1 MPVGTGVCAAGLG
14 QNSWAGGRHS
24 RSDCFRSRWESTLKA
39 AAGSAVGHSQCRC
52 GPAPTGRH
60 VRMNDSLGPSR
71 PVAALAIGSCQR
83 VPLLLSRLCP
93 TCLLFPSAVC
103 SVQEAAV
110 THGPVSQ
117 AKSCVSIR
125 TNHRELEFLVSSG
138 VCSGR

>member
-1 MPVGTGVCAAGLG
+1 
-14 QNSWAGGRHS
+14 
-24 RSDCFRSRWESTLKA
+24 
-39 AAGSAVGHSQCRC
+39 
-52 GPAPTGRH
+52 
-60 VRMNDSLGPSR
+60 MNDSLGPSR

-117 AKSCVSIR
+117 ATSCVSIR
-125 TNHRELEFLVSSG
+125 TNHRELEFLVPRVSAVVVS
-138 VCSGR
+138 VL